1 MSRERIGSEVDIMMR
16 SARPTQ
22 AMTLIGELGLAATVF
37 PAPEDLVVE
46 EGGAI
51 SSDGVAALPATWCVR
66 ALSCDGMYI
75 HTSWSPLDREMIC
88 TTKNTKQVPPGAQ
101 GHRGDGEGAAL

>member
-1 MSRERIGSEVDIMMR
+1 MR

-46 EGGAI
+46 EGGAVVGGV
-51 SSDGVAALPATWCVR
+51 DGVAALPGTWCVCVYGGGGVDACAAGR
-66 ALSCDGMYI
+66 GGD
-75 HTSWSPLDREMIC
+75 PLTDREPIV
-88 TTKNTKQVPPGAQ
+88 NTDKQVPAGPE
-101 GHRGDGEGAAL
+101 GHLGDGDGAALQVLGALRR